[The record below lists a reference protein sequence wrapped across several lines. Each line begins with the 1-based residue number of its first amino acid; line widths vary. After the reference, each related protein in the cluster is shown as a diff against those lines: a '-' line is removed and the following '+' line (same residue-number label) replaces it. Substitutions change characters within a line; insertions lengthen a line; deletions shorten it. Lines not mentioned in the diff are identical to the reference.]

1 MDVKLKGNKALA
13 QAQNELMSRAIMV
26 KTIPLIRSALSVAL
40 GNIYVYKYDAIT
52 KKKALVTDPAEI
64 ELALAKMDVGGVD
77 TDGIYYYI
85 TTDKPDMDAIDKL
98 FNRVYGK
105 PKEIMKVE
113 GELDFAGSLRQLALD
128 ALKRKQEIKDIDA
141 RQIADDIATPPP
153 TTSQDL

>member
-1 MDVKLKGNKALA
+1 MEVKLKGNKALA

-40 GNIYVYKYDAIT
+40 GNIYVYKYDALT
-52 KKKALVTDPAEI
+52 KKRLLVTDPAEI
-64 ELALAKMDVGGVD
+64 EVALEKIDIGGID
-77 TDGIYYYI
+77 PDGLYYYI

-128 ALKRKQEIKDIDA
+128 ALKRKQDIKDIDA
-141 RQIADDIATPPP
+141 KLLDDNATPLPS
-153 TTSQDL
+153 TSKGL